1 MSSDKE
7 KFCEM
12 VNADRFSLEM
22 DADEAKPLGINAACD
37 WPVSRRD
44 FMKGVSATVG
54 ASVVVPALAQRQ
66 DDSKVPVPSASPVR
80 MTLTINGEKK
90 EVQVDPRTSLL
101 DLLREDMALTGTKK
115 GCDHGQ

>member
-44 FMKGVSATVG
+44 FMNGVSATVG
-54 ASVVVPALAQRQ
+54 ASVVVPEYSGYEIQ
-66 DDSKVPVPSASPVR
+66 SS
-80 MTLTINGEKK
+80 
-90 EVQVDPRTSLL
+90 
-101 DLLREDMALTGTKK
+101 
-115 GCDHGQ
+115 GCARNR